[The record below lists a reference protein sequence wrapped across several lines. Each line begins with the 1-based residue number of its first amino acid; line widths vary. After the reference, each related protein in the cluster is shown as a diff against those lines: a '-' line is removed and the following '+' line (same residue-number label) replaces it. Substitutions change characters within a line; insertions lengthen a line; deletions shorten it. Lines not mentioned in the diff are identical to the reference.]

1 MRIERFTT
9 TPQQPASLSI
19 PTAARNVV
27 LNEHDLGARVAVAM
41 PGDIMTYH
49 VGMLARDRWP
59 SSFVLTEERRITLNA
74 VANRVRKLADA
85 GWVHLLQRRVGDEC
99 FAYLL
104 VVRPR
109 PRLRRG
115 AAMPAPVSHL
125 QAA

>member
-1 MRIERFTT
+1 MRIERLTT
-9 TPQQPASLSI
+9 PPQQPAPLSI
-19 PTAARNVV
+19 TAALNVV
-27 LNEHDLGARVAVAM
+27 RNEHDLGARVAVAM

-59 SSFVLTEERRITLNA
+59 CSFVLTEERRITLNA

-109 PRLRRG
+109 PRRSRG